1 MIWDEVIEKY
11 GFEISEKMKESE
23 MLCCITMEIK
33 NGEFDYQERD
43 IELAYKGVTGIDIHY
58 LEWD

>member
-33 NGEFDYQERD
+33 NGEFDYPERD